1 MMKSQ
6 FIIYLF
12 ISSVLFSQSASD
24 ILTKVQTKFRDINNF
39 SATINQTYNKTQSQT
54 GNKMT
59 GKFLYKKKNKFNVE
73 FGVTNIISDGETI
86 WNYNKSS
93 KHVVIS
99 NLQEDPTSFSLERFV
114 FDYPSQCVMKLIKN
128 NEAKNGDELLELIP
142 NNQKL
147 QFKKAR
153 ILVSSDGMISKLEIT
168 DFTDVQYIFQF
179 SDIKID
185 LDLPGTKFTY
195 IPPKGIK
202 IIDLR

>member
-1 MMKSQ
+1 MKSK

-12 ISSVLFSQSASD
+12 FSSVLFAQSASD
-24 ILTKVQTKFRDINNF
+24 ILTKVQTKFRAINNF
-39 SATINQTYNKTQSQT
+39 SATINQTYNKTQNQT

-59 GKFLYKKKNKFNVE
+59 GKFFYKKKNKFNVE
-73 FGVTNIISDGETI
+73 FGAINIISDGETI
-86 WNYNKSS
+86 WNYNKSL
-93 KHVVIS
+93 KRVVIS
-99 NLQEDPTSFSLERFV
+99 NLEEDPTSFSLERFV

-128 NEAKNGDELLELIP
+128 NEAKNGNELLELIP

-147 QFKKAR
+147 QFKKAK
-153 ILVSSDGMISKLEIT
+153 ISVSSDGMISKLEIT

-185 LDLPGTKFTY
+185 LDLPGTKFTS